1 MTIMMKQ
8 TINSFDSFY
17 TTNVLTSLDN
27 KGTLFYPSLIL
38 KVIITVKK
46 NLKKIYHPRMF

>member
-1 MTIMMKQ
+1 MMYQ

-17 TTNVLTSLDN
+17 ATNVLISLAN

-38 KVIITVKK
+38 KVTITVKK
-46 NLKKIYHPRMF
+46 NLKKIYRPRML